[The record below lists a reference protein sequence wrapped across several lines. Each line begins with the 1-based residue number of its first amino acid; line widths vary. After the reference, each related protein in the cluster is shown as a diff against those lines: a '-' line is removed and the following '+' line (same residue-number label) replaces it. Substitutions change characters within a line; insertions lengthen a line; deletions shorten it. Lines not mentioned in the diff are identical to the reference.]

1 MGGRSA
7 AAPGAAMT
15 PRGGGGA
22 AFRPPHGG
30 SSRSFPPFLCLREP
44 QIPPLPGGNRWAGRA
59 AAAPLQ
65 CSAKSRAPHI
75 RPSSH
80 SASPTSALPPFGIL
94 QTQLSRTERS
104 PTSAFPKPDGSATRS
119 SSGHTRPPSRPASLS
134 AAAAVVRIHWG
145 RAARC
150 ADRRTD
156 TSLPRRAPPCRGWW
170 WGTATEV
177 GQRWLWP
184 FLPWCGAGR
193 SSKARRE
200 RADPPRGK
208 PSSSRHWERLR
219 VKSTERFP
227 GTLLAPSVRFS
238 RGAPRGADPSSAA
251 ELRARNGGRG
261 DPLSP
266 AGSPPL
272 SASGCRELPLQPS
285 ASGSHRAPPARG
297 APPARRGGK

>member
-80 SASPTSALPPFGIL
+80 SASPTSALPALGVL
-94 QTQLSRTERS
+94 QTQLSQTERS

-134 AAAAVVRIHWG
+134 AAAAVARIHWG

-170 WGTATEV
+170 GGAQP
-177 GQRWLWP
+177 QRW
-184 FLPWCGAGR
+184 GSVGSGR
-193 SSKARRE
+193 SC
-200 RADPPRGK
+200 
-208 PSSSRHWERLR
+208 
-219 VKSTERFP
+219 
-227 GTLLAPSVRFS
+227 
-238 RGAPRGADPSSAA
+238 RGAEQGGAVRHGGNAPTLPEESRPRPGIG
-251 ELRARNGGRG
+251 NG
-261 DPLSP
+261 SV
-266 AGSPPL
+266 
-272 SASGCRELPLQPS
+272 
-285 ASGSHRAPPARG
+285 
-297 APPARRGGK
+297 

>member
-59 AAAPLQ
+59 AAAPPQ
-65 CSAKSRAPHI
+65 CSPKSRAPHI

-80 SASPTSALPPFGIL
+80 SASPTSALPAFGVL
-94 QTQLSRTERS
+94 RTQLSQTERS

-119 SSGHTRPPSRPASLS
+119 SSGQTRPPSRSASPS
-134 AAAAVVRIHWG
+134 AAAAVARIHWG

-150 ADRRTD
+150 ADSTRTHPCPAEP
-156 TSLPRRAPPCRGWW
+156 LRAAGGGGHSHRG
-170 WGTATEV
+170 
-177 GQRWLWP
+177 
-184 FLPWCGAGR
+184 GAALALDVIAVVR
-193 SSKARRE
+193 SRESSKAWRE
-200 RADPPRGK
+200 RADPPRGE

-227 GTLLAPSVRFS
+227 GTLLASSVRFS

-272 SASGCRELPLQPS
+272 SASGCRELLLQPS